1 MLVNPTNI
9 EGKGRALVASEPIP
23 AGQILL
29 RDRPILVY
37 LAHHDHDGPI
47 VCAGCYRKLSSLEPN
62 LAQFLSCASCSDHAP
77 FCSTNCKSHALASS
91 HSSWV
96 CKALS
101 CLRSASTLSSDLKT
115 QANFLIAA
123 YNLSAVSPA
132 DFSLLL
138 SLQGNGMESHESHLL
153 HSFILAVISLHPLS
167 NGAEVSAMLTA
178 TLLSKDKQNA
188 FGIMEPLK
196 DSGERLVR
204 AYAIYPQASLFNH
217 DCLPNACR
225 FDYFDNPG
233 DGNTDI
239 IVRALHDIPAGRE
252 ICLSYFPVNWNYK
265 DRQKRLSEDY
275 GFTCN
280 CDRCQIEIK
289 WKDEDEE
296 EDMDEDEQ
304 MNGSDE
310 GWDRSG
316 DEQDFPHEYFF
327 IKFMCDR
334 ENCGGT
340 LAPLPPENG
349 IPSHVLEC
357 NVCGQFKSEED
368 EDAGDNEDDM
378 LDE

>member
-1 MLVNPTNI
+1 MLVKPTNI
-9 EGKGRALVASEPIP
+9 QGKGRALVASEPIP

-37 LAHHDHDGPI
+37 LSHHDHDGPV
-47 VCAGCYRKLSSLEPN
+47 VCSGCYRKLSSPEPN
-62 LAQFLSCASCSDHAP
+62 AAPLLSCPSCSEHAR
-77 FCSTNCKSHALASS
+77 FCSPNCQSSALASS

-96 CKALS
+96 CKALT
-101 CLRSASTLSSDLKT
+101 CLRSASTLSPDLRT

-123 YNLSAVSPA
+123 YNLSSVSPS

-138 SLQGNGMESHESHLL
+138 SFQGSGVESPESHLL
-153 HSFILAVISLHPLS
+153 HSFILAVIALHPLPKGVEAS
-167 NGAEVSAMLTA
+167 PVLTA
-178 TLLSKDKQNA
+178 LLLSKDKQNA

-233 DGNTDI
+233 DGNTSI
-239 IVRALHDIPAGRE
+239 IIRALHDIPAGRE
-252 ICLSYFPVNWNYK
+252 ICLSYFPINWNYK
-265 DRQKRLSEDY
+265 DRQTRLSEDY

-280 CDRCQIEIK
+280 CDRCQIEMN
-289 WKDEDEE
+289 WKDEDE

-304 MNGSDE
+304 MDGPDG
-310 GWDRSG
+310 GWDGSG

-327 IKFMCDR
+327 MKFLCER

-349 IPSHVLEC
+349 MPSHVLEC
-357 NVCGQFKSEED
+357 NVCGQFKPEED
-368 EDAGDNEDDM
+368 EDSEVNEDDM